1 MNLLISKLRNMKE
14 ILNVW
19 GSLSSI
25 LSLIGL
31 GWLIWWLKMTWE
43 FLWVDTTIQF
53 IYIIAII
60 VLFSILIVSRYIKST
75 KHVKQCENNLKK
87 RKQCV
92 EKHKK

>member
-43 FLWVDTTIQF
+43 FLW
-53 IYIIAII
+53 A
-60 VLFSILIVSRYIKST
+60 LL
-75 KHVKQCENNLKK
+75 
-87 RKQCV
+87 
-92 EKHKK
+92 HKY